1 MLIMQLS
8 KGGTVAIGAATIALF
23 AVMISY
29 APQDMKSLTAAQVAS
44 GHYAVD
50 DWQTWDGY
58 GGYGGYDDAY
68 YGTGYGYDGPYTTS
82 YDYGG
87 RGYSGGPYGYDDDYY
102 YEEYWYDDY
111 PRTSGGW
118 GYGGSASPFPAI
130 STAFAS
136 IIPAATRAVA
146 VTNPVY
152 YQQPVIVPTYRT
164 SYVVPPAPIP
174 QPQPQPRL
182 PQPGCSIVA
191 NPSAVTS
198 GGAATL
204 TWGSQYATA
213 ATLDTVGSVSPN
225 GSRTIT
231 GITSARTYGLA
242 VTGPGGTG
250 ACYAFIALRAAA
262 PEMTCLIST
271 NPAII
276 SRGEMATLAWGTT
289 GAVSAT
295 MAGGGSQGTVP
306 LSGAIAIAPTY
317 STNYTVSLR
326 DAYGN
331 TQSCTT
337 GILVQ

>member
-1 MLIMQLS
+1 MQLS
-8 KGGTVAIGAATIALF
+8 KGGVVAVGAAAAAFF

-29 APQDMKSLTAAQVAS
+29 APQDMKALTAAQVAS
-44 GHYAVD
+44 GYYAVD

-58 GGYGGYDDAY
+58 GGYD
-68 YGTGYGYDGPYTTS
+68 S
-82 YDYGG
+82 YDYAYDPRYGYGNGG
-87 RGYSGGPYGYDDDYY
+87 YVDPYMTSYEYDRTGYYSGGSFYDDY

-111 PRTSGGW
+111 PRTSGW
-118 GYGGSASPFPAI
+118 GYGGSVSPFPAI
-130 STAFAS
+130 STAFAN
-136 IIPAATRAVA
+136 IIPAAARAVT
-146 VTNPVY
+146 VTNPAYYY

-164 SYVVPPAPIP
+164 SYAVPPMPV
-174 QPQPQPRL
+174 PQPQPRL
-182 PQPGCSIVA
+182 PQPSCSIVA
-191 NPSAVTS
+191 NPSVVTS
-198 GGAATL
+198 GGTATL
-204 TWGSQYATA
+204 TWGSQYGTA
-213 ATLDTVGSVSPN
+213 ATLDTVGSVPTN

-276 SRGEMATLAWGTT
+276 ARGEVATLAWGTT

-306 LSGAIAIAPTY
+306 LSGSIAIVPGY
-317 STNYTVSLR
+317 STNYTISLR